1 MAAPFHHKDLAT
13 VHGHVQA
20 EDCKGST
27 WISKDAHVA
36 PVSLLGWQKRLQKEN
51 FDPDFEEFFLNE
63 QPKSSAALKRKYG
76 S

>member
-1 MAAPFHHKDLAT
+1 MAAPFHHKDRGT

-27 WISKDAHVA
+27 WISKDTHVA
-36 PVSLLGWQKRLQKEN
+36 TVSLLGWKKRLHKEN

-63 QPKSSAALKRKYG
+63 QTKSSAALKRKYG